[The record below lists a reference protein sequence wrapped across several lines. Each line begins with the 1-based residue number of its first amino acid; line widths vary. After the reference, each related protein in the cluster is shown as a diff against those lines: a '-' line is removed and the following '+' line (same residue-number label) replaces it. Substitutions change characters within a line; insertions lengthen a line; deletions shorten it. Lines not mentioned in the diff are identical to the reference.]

1 MLVTSHWPWFVQLL
15 PSHERL
21 SGHQLHSWRPR
32 VGFIQSEGSFKQEK
46 LSCLENFINF
56 YHEIFYRFI
65 AWLVTLSFPIWG
77 FHSRPLIVSGWLYQS
92 NEKKFVKGF
101 LWTCHEFS
109 VPSLDVIR
117 DHPRSPLESS
127 SHLRDTEAA
136 WQWSWHHRD
145 VSRQICVTPLVTILF
160 AVCNNSNRMF
170 VQKCLQLMVWEM
182 RKTLETKTF
191 SKSIS
196 SVNEWLLW
204 CNTRVVFSYD

>member
-92 NEKKFVKGF
+92 NEKKFVKGSPF
-101 LWTCHEFS
+101 YEHAMNSLCPVSMSSETTPGLLWNPLRIFVTQRPRDSDRDIIVTCHVRFAWRHLWQFCLLS
-109 VPSLDVIR
+109 VIIA
-117 DHPRSPLESS
+117 
-127 SHLRDTEAA
+127 TG
-136 WQWSWHHRD
+136 
-145 VSRQICVTPLVTILF
+145 
-160 AVCNNSNRMF
+160 
-170 VQKCLQLMVWEM
+170 CL
-182 RKTLETKTF
+182 
-191 SKSIS
+191 SKS
-196 SVNEWLLW
+196 V
-204 CNTRVVFSYD
+204 YD

>member
-92 NEKKFVKGF
+92 NVKKFVKGSPF
-101 LWTCHEFS
+101 MNMSWILCAQSRCHQRPPP
-109 VPSLDVIR
+109 V
-117 DHPRSPLESS
+117 SS
-127 SHLRDTEAA
+127 G
-136 WQWSWHHRD
+136 
-145 VSRQICVTPLVTILF
+145 ILF
-160 AVCNNSNRMF
+160 ASSWHRGRVTLIVTSSWRVTSDLRDATCDHFVC
-170 VQKCLQLMVWEM
+170 CL
-182 RKTLETKTF
+182 
-191 SKSIS
+191 
-196 SVNEWLLW
+196 
-204 CNTRVVFSYD
+204 